1 MSHHKDKQARIPCC
15 RYYLLRC
22 ELEMKYLVQVED
34 IEVRVAKVSQG
45 RLIDLDIERDNR
57 LLGNIYK
64 GRIANVLP
72 GMDAA
77 FIDLGLMR
85 NALIYV
91 GDLHASEGSESPA
104 QGASIG
110 QRVKVN
116 DWLMVQIARP
126 PVGSKG
132 ARVTQKLSLPGR
144 YVVLMTGSDSVGVSR
159 RIESNEERERLRRI
173 ADRVRP
179 LDHGIIVRTEAE
191 GASEADL
198 TRDVGNL
205 HRQFEQIVQRAGAL
219 DRPGLVHRELGL
231 LGRLARDHLNQDVE
245 QIVFDSSDEYSA
257 FCDLVSIIAPQYSE
271 RISLHSSTPSL
282 FESAGINDQI
292 AMTMERVVPLASGG
306 YLSIDEAEA
315 LTAIDVNTGK
325 FVGKK
330 RLADTVL
337 KTNSEAVDE
346 VARQLRLRNIGG
358 VIVIDFIDMESTRDR
373 IKVMNALE
381 AALKSDHTRT
391 RIVQLSPLGLVEM
404 TRRREGESL
413 RQLLFNPCPYCDGEG
428 VIKSPTTVAI
438 DARRHLR
445 EVGLRDLHQSR
456 SDTTVKAKR
465 SYRLTLH
472 PKAALA
478 LLEGATEALPPLESS
493 ISASIHVRAAANM
506 HPEKFSVRSAKSDD
520 LDREI
525 NQWQPGTRVTLSRDQ
540 TTSLHLMPGYVLVNE
555 MLVSLSTV
563 DDEPSAQQQRR
574 PAVIEIVE
582 TGRWFASAR
591 VLVWQ
596 EAT

>member
-1 MSHHKDKQARIPCC
+1 MR
-15 RYYLLRC
+15 
-22 ELEMKYLVQVED
+22 YLVQVED
-34 IEVRVAKVSQG
+34 IEVRVAKVLNG

-77 FIDLGLMR
+77 FIDLGLAR

-91 GDLHASEGSESPA
+91 GDLHTSEATDGPDS
-104 QGASIG
+104 GAYIS

-116 DWLMVQIARP
+116 DWLTVQIARP

-144 YVVLMTGSDSVGVSR
+144 YVVLMTGSDGVGVSR
-159 RIESNEERERLRRI
+159 RIESHEERERLRRI

-191 GASEADL
+191 GASEDEL
-198 TRDVGNL
+198 TRDVANL
-205 HRQFEQIVQRAGAL
+205 HRQFQQIAERARASQL
-219 DRPGLVHRELGL
+219 PGLLHRELGL

-245 QIVFDSSDEYSA
+245 QVVFDSADEYSA
-257 FCDLVSIIAPQYSE
+257 FRDLVGIVAPQYVD
-271 RISLHSSTPSL
+271 RVAFHASTVPL
-282 FESAGINDQI
+282 FESAGINKQI

-306 YLSIDEAEA
+306 YLTIDEAEA

-337 KTNSEAVDE
+337 KTNLEAVDE

-358 VIVIDFIDMESTRDR
+358 VVVIDFIDMEHTRDR
-373 IKVMNALE
+373 IKVMNTLE

-404 TRRREGESL
+404 TRRREGDSL

-428 VIKSPTTVAI
+428 VIKTPTTVAI

-445 EVGLRDLHQSR
+445 ETGLRELEQPAPKTGQPANR
-456 SDTTVKAKR
+456 A
-465 SYRLTLH
+465 YRITLH
-472 PKAALA
+472 VKAALA
-478 LLEGATEALPPLESS
+478 LLEGGGEGLPPLEKS
-493 ISASIHVRAAANM
+493 IAALIYVRASVNM
-506 HPEKFSVRSAKSDD
+506 HPEKFRVRAGSCEAFDAETS
-520 LDREI
+520 
-525 NQWQPGTRVTLSRDQ
+525 QWQPGTRITLSRDQ
-540 TTSLHLMPGYVLVNE
+540 AASHDVVPGFLLVNE
-555 MLVSLSTV
+555 VVISLGNAEEAST
-563 DDEPSAQQQRR
+563 QQQRR
-574 PAVIEIVE
+574 PAVIEVVE
-582 TGRWFASAR
+582 IGRWFVSAR
-591 VLVWQ
+591 VMVWQ
-596 EAT
+596 EAA